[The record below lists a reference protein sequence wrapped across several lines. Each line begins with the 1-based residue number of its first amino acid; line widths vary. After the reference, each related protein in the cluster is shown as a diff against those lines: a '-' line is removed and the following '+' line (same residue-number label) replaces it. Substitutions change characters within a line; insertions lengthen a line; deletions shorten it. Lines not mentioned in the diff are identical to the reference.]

1 MKITVWVLTALKVL
15 ALWNDTV
22 STGSLGGYFTY
33 NEIQNDMIS
42 LVSEFPNLV
51 SSGTVGS
58 TYKGEEIKYLKI
70 ELAEGL
76 AQEERTG
83 IMITAAQ
90 FAGYPIGPSQ
100 VMYIAKAL
108 ANTYKDDINE
118 EFILSVSTV
127 WLIPVINVDAYML
140 METEYSTN
148 KNFPVNLKN
157 LNMTGCATTGEGGV
171 NLDRNWGFDWN
182 SGHSSHNPCDSAYN
196 GYKSFSE
203 SETLALKNFVESKHI
218 SVWIHYDR
226 SEDACITPY
235 TSSGK
240 SKFTGPAKHF
250 FKGLQKS
257 LPKTTTFGSIKEV
270 YGDKED
276 GTLIDYAYSE
286 GIIAFEIGIN
296 HTKTPSLSIF
306 DKYYDSAMYSMERA
320 NYCLNLE
327 VKTIEF
333 YCDDGPYSCDSKN
346 SSSYIIYQINVENSG
361 LYDTESLKVSFV
373 SNNAETSEYKISPTK
388 LIKLEDG
395 KKISYNMTVIAANA
409 TYISVEADFE
419 VSSSEIAN
427 FSLIVEKEKVKGAK
441 SSVLINYQVSVINE
455 KVPVYDHVS
464 QSLTISYKVVNPD
477 DGGDDDNSNKKGIA
491 IGIGLG
497 FGVVL
502 IIIVIGVIFYCK
514 KNRKGQDLKQPNNQ
528 EIPNS
533 LPQFEF
539 DKGRELNVPPKRFSP
554 ASLEDSRV

>member
-1 MKITVWVLTALKVL
+1 
-15 ALWNDTV
+15 
-22 STGSLGGYFTY
+22 
-33 NEIQNDMIS
+33 MIS

-51 SSGTVGS
+51 TSGTVGS
-58 TYKGEEIKYLKI
+58 TYKGEEIKYLQI
-70 ELAEGL
+70 SLSEGL
-76 AQEERTG
+76 AQSERTG

-127 WLIPVINVDAYML
+127 WLIPVINVDAYKQ
-140 METEYSTN
+140 METAYNAN

-157 LNMTGCATTGEGGV
+157 LNTTGCTTADEGGV
-171 NLDRNWGFDWN
+171 NLDRNWGFEWN
-182 SGHSSHNPCDSAYN
+182 SGHSSHKPCNSAYN

-203 SETLALKNFVESKHI
+203 SETLALKNFVESKNI

-226 SEDACITPY
+226 SEDTCVTPY

-240 SKFTGPAKHF
+240 SKFKGPVKHF
-250 FKGLQKS
+250 FKGLEKS
-257 LPKTTTFGSIKEV
+257 LPKTTKFGNIKEV

-286 GIIAFEIGIN
+286 GIIAFEMGIN
-296 HTKTPSLSIF
+296 HTITPSLSIF
-306 DKYYDSAMYSMERA
+306 EKYYNSAMYAMERA

-327 VKTIEF
+327 VSTAEY
-333 YCDDGPYSCDSKN
+333 YCDDGPYSCGNKN
-346 SSSYIIYQINVENSG
+346 SSSYIIYKINVENSG
-361 LYDTESLKVSFV
+361 LYDAESLKVLFV
-373 SNNAETSEYKISPTK
+373 SNNDETTEYKISPSK
-388 LIKLEDG
+388 LIKLEDD
-395 KKISYNMTVIAANA
+395 KKISYNMTVIAANS

-419 VSSSEIAN
+419 VYSSEIAN

-441 SSVLINYQVSVINE
+441 SSVLINYQVSVSKDE
-455 KVPVYDHVS
+455 VPVYDHVS
-464 QSLTISYKVVNPD
+464 QSLTISNKVVNND
-477 DGGDDDNSNKKGIA
+477 DGGDDSSNKKGIA

-502 IIIVIGVIFYCK
+502 IIIIIGIVCYCK
-514 KNRKGQDLKQPNNQ
+514 RKREGPNLRPPKNQ
-528 EIPNS
+528 EITES
-533 LPQFEF
+533 LPQFKPAS
-539 DKGRELNVPPKRFSP
+539 DLQAREVSVPPVRYDPSAP
-554 ASLEDSRV
+554 SERI